1 MLNKKQ
7 IVEIRAHLEKAQN
20 PIFFFD
26 NDPDGLCSFLLLQR
40 YIKRGKG
47 IAIKSFPEMTDEY
60 FRRVTELNADYIFIL
75 DKPVVS
81 SEFFDE
87 VKNFNIPV
95 VWIDH
100 HKIDDL
106 KVPDFVY
113 YYNSAMKNPKKNE
126 PVTYMCYQVAN
137 KKEDLW
143 IAVLGCVFDRFVPD
157 FYPEFYKLYPD
168 LSVKTKDAYDI
179 YYKSQIGNIIKMMC
193 FALKDRITNVIKMIK
208 FLTEVK
214 NPYEVLEESNK
225 NREMHIRF
233 KQINKKYQKLLD
245 KAKLLANSDF
255 AQFSLPPTPKE
266 INLSSRNLQDKNK
279 LLFFQYAG
287 DLSISADLSNE
298 LCYLFPKKIIVVAY
312 ITGVK
317 ANISARGE
325 KVKNLILQSL
335 KGLEGATG
343 GGHENAVGAQVKIE
357 DLEKFRENLEK
368 LI

>member
-214 NPYEVLEESNK
+214 NPYEVL
-225 NREMHIRF
+225 
-233 KQINKKYQKLLD
+233 
-245 KAKLLANSDF
+245 
-255 AQFSLPPTPKE
+255 
-266 INLSSRNLQDKNK
+266 
-279 LLFFQYAG
+279 
-287 DLSISADLSNE
+287 
-298 LCYLFPKKIIVVAY
+298 
-312 ITGVK
+312 
-317 ANISARGE
+317 
-325 KVKNLILQSL
+325 
-335 KGLEGATG
+335 
-343 GGHENAVGAQVKIE
+343 
-357 DLEKFRENLEK
+357 
-368 LI
+368 